1 MTLISWL
8 NRIYW
13 LVSCNQHFQ
22 LLLQKLLQ
30 NAWKYFKVIW
40 KSRGILFSLT
50 CGNPVSCLVIRSS
63 NVAVLREMNADYQQ
77 CVSTC
82 KQLSQR
88 SSQCDLTAR
97 SSLSAASLT
106 TDRLLYS
113 CAIEMVCSA
122 LLLVDIPF
130 CMYRNSNSNTTTTR
144 TSWGEPVPESRF
156 THSLLSLW
164 VF

>member
-1 MTLISWL
+1 MSG
-8 NRIYW
+8 R
-13 LVSCNQHFQ
+13 
-22 LLLQKLLQ
+22 
-30 NAWKYFKVIW
+30 KVIAW
-40 KSRGILFSLT
+40 ESA
-50 CGNPVSCLVIRSS
+50 

-88 SSQCDLTAR
+88 SSQCDLTAQ

-130 CMYRNSNSNTTTTR
+130 
-144 TSWGEPVPESRF
+144 GFFQQHLSRF
-156 THSLLSLW
+156 SVVYLSFTRQFLIHAFFTRLFSFLLEICPCHALYCMFVRNGLKSLNFVWDCDHSLWLTLNRHVCAW
-164 VF
+164 